1 MKNFLITAGIDIILI
16 FTSYFVFRSII
27 SGPTRHRI
35 YEKFMSSFA
44 KFIIYI
50 FIASITITALTALI
64 LYKTRYIN
72 YLNVIASALVSLLVG
87 FIMSTVPTRGIGDK
101 KKSK

>member
-1 MKNFLITAGIDIILI
+1 MKNFLISAGIDIVLILA
-16 FTSYFVFRSII
+16 SYFLFKSVI

-50 FIASITITALTALI
+50 FIATVTITALTALI
-64 LYKTRYIN
+64 LYKTRYIG

-87 FIMSTVPTRGIGDK
+87 FIMSTVPTRGYGDK
-101 KKSK
+101 KR